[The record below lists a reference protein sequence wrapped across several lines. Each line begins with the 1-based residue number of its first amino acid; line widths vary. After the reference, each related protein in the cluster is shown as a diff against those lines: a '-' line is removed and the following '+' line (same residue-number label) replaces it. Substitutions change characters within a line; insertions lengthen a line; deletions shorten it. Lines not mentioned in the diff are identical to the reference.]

1 MKALFLGG
9 DLRQKYACDYLNR
22 CNVSSEFIADFILDE
37 KLTQRI
43 KNFSII
49 GLPIPISKDEMHL
62 NTLGNNLI
70 NIYDILSAL
79 SENTIV
85 FGGKISD
92 SIKNYFLINK
102 INYYD
107 YLNIESFQ
115 IQNAL
120 LTAEGAIYYAKQRLE
135 RSIHG
140 SEIAILGFGR
150 IGKILAYLLHSQGAK
165 ITVCARKDSDFT
177 WSKIIGFNGFKIKIS
192 GDISNLD
199 LINNKYDI
207 IFNTIPFWIMDES
220 FAKNKNSNTIIID
233 LASRP
238 FGIDEVLV
246 HKYNLNYY
254 RELGIPGRYA
264 PKTAG
269 EIIGK
274 TILNNI
280 PIKED

>member
-92 SIKNYFLINK
+92 FSVSKFFEKISRITEIFFLILFDTIFSRK
-102 INYYD
+102 FRSAEYGRQ
-107 YLNIESFQ
+107 SFRNQ
-115 IQNAL
+115 
-120 LTAEGAIYYAKQRLE
+120 
-135 RSIHG
+135 
-140 SEIAILGFGR
+140 
-150 IGKILAYLLHSQGAK
+150 
-165 ITVCARKDSDFT
+165 
-177 WSKIIGFNGFKIKIS
+177 
-192 GDISNLD
+192 
-199 LINNKYDI
+199 LI
-207 IFNTIPFWIMDES
+207 
-220 FAKNKNSNTIIID
+220 
-233 LASRP
+233 
-238 FGIDEVLV
+238 
-246 HKYNLNYY
+246 
-254 RELGIPGRYA
+254 
-264 PKTAG
+264 
-269 EIIGK
+269 
-274 TILNNI
+274 
-280 PIKED
+280 